1 MSIFTRPNS
10 GSSPASNP
18 TTPIR
23 MITTPTTPAYVLAMF
38 FRPPCKDCSSTQV
51 PAAAA
56 EKLPDSL
63 TFLTFLLSD
72 GPLRRLEADLRMGA
86 VAERLRRRSPTTTQR
101 YRLVLRAELVA
112 LGINDNR
119 ILHQVRSVKGGN
131 LRLFSHSHPCL
142 HDGGIYLCTVPTS
155 ARRSTSGSCSFVAS
169 TGRWDLISR
178 IERRR
183 SLPRLRATAASTR
196 P

>member
-38 FRPPCKDCSSTQV
+38 FRPPCKDHSSTQV
-51 PAAAA
+51 PAATA
-56 EKLPDSL
+56 EKLADSL
-63 TFLTFLLSD
+63 TFLPYLLSD
-72 GPLRRLEADLRMGA
+72 GPLRHLETDLRVGA
-86 VAERLRRRSPTTTQR
+86 VAERLRRRFPATTQR

-119 ILHQVRSVKGGN
+119 VLNQVRSVEGSN

-142 HDGGIYLCTVPTS
+142 HDG
-155 ARRSTSGSCSFVAS
+155 
-169 TGRWDLISR
+169 
-178 IERRR
+178 
-183 SLPRLRATAASTR
+183 
-196 P
+196 

>member
-38 FRPPCKDCSSTQV
+38 FRPPCKDRSSTQV
-51 PAAAA
+51 PAATA

-72 GPLRRLEADLRMGA
+72 GPLRRPEADLRMGA
-86 VAERLRRRSPTTTQR
+86 VAERLRRRSPSG
-101 YRLVLRAELVA
+101 RLTFNV
-112 LGINDNR
+112 IR
-119 ILHQVRSVKGGN
+119 ITSYPQYVK
-131 LRLFSHSHPCL
+131 
-142 HDGGIYLCTVPTS
+142 YL
-155 ARRSTSGSCSFVAS
+155 
-169 TGRWDLISR
+169 LY
-178 IERRR
+178 
-183 SLPRLRATAASTR
+183 LLYK
-196 P
+196 

>member
-23 MITTPTTPAYVLAMF
+23 MITTPTTPAYILAMF
-38 FRPPCKDCSSTQV
+38 FRPPCKDRSSTQV
-51 PAAAA
+51 PAVTA
-56 EKLPDSL
+56 EKLPDFL

-72 GPLRRLEADLRMGA
+72 SPLRRLEADLLMGA
-86 VAERLRRRSPTTTQR
+86 VAERLRRRSPATTQR
-101 YRLVLRAELVA
+101 YHLVLRTELVA

-119 ILHQVRSVKGGN
+119 ILHQVRSVEGGN

-142 HDGGIYLCTVPTS
+142 HDGGITCAPCPR
-155 ARRSTSGSCSFVAS
+155 ARAG
-169 TGRWDLISR
+169 
-178 IERRR
+178 RRR
-183 SLPRLRATAASTR
+183 DPEAWWRR
-196 P
+196 PGVEL